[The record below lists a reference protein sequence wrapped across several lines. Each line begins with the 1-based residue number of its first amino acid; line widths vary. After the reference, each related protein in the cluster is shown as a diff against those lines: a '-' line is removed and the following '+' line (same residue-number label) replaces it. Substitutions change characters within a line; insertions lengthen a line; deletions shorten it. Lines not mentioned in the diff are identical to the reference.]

1 MRLRPRSFYLSL
13 LTVALAHVLPALAA
27 DAELDALDLESAPV
41 VSTPA
46 AASTSKVFLEG
57 AWGNAAQRYAP
68 ASRAFGRVSLDL
80 SYAGKV
86 TPDVRAVLSDRVD
99 YMDPAEA
106 GSDATVNSLREA
118 YVSWQP
124 DGGNNIYELGRIN
137 LRYGPAYGYNP
148 TDFFRDGS
156 LRTLTS
162 SNPFSMRENRL
173 GSVMLR
179 AQRLW
184 QGGSMSVAYSPKLED
199 RASASG
205 WDLDLGATNNRN
217 RGLVAL
223 STQFSQKLSSQL
235 LLYKEQDQSAAVGAN
250 MTALLSD
257 AAVAH
262 LEWSNA
268 SEIDAT
274 SRALGLPSA
283 ATRHNRFAGGVTYTT
298 LGKLSV
304 TAEYQ
309 YNGFGASQQ
318 DWAAL
323 STASMPAKAAYL
335 IDALARQELVSRQ
348 ALMLYVTQ
356 KDLFTKDLDLTA
368 FVRVNT
374 EDHSRQSWL
383 ELRRHW
389 AKYDLAL
396 QWQQH
401 SGKPGSEY
409 GILPDSRIVQV
420 LGNYYF

>member
-13 LTVALAHVLPALAA
+13 LTAALAHALPALAA
-27 DAELDALDLESAPV
+27 DAELDALDLESAPE

-46 AASTSKVFLEG
+46 AASNTKVFFEG
-57 AWGNAAQRYAP
+57 AWGNAEQRYAP
-68 ASRAFGRVSLDL
+68 ASRALGRASLDL
-80 SYAGKV
+80 SYAGKL
-86 TPDVRAVLSDRVD
+86 TPDVRAVFSDRLD

-118 YVSWQP
+118 YLSWQP
-124 DGGNNIYELGRIN
+124 GGGNTIYELGRIN
-137 LRYGPAYGYNP
+137 LRYGPGYGYNP

-162 SNPFSMRENRL
+162 SNPFAMRENRL
-173 GSVMLR
+173 GSAMLR

-184 QGGSMSVAYSPKLED
+184 QGGSLSVAYSPKLED
-199 RASASG
+199 RASPSG

-223 STQFSQKLSSQL
+223 STQFSQKLSSQW
-235 LLYKEQDQSAAVGAN
+235 LLYKEQGESAAVGAN

-262 LEWSNA
+262 VEWSNA
-268 SEIDAT
+268 SELDAT

-283 ATRHNRFAGGVTYTT
+283 ATRRNRFAGGVTYTT

-318 DWAAL
+318 DWVAL
-323 STASMPAKAAYL
+323 STAPMSAKVAYL
-335 IDALARQELVSRQ
+335 IDARARQELVSRQ

-356 KDLFTKDLDLTA
+356 KDLFIKDLDLTA
-368 FVRVNT
+368 FVRFNT

-383 ELRRHW
+383 ELRQHW
-389 AKYDLAL
+389 PKYDLAL
-396 QWQQH
+396 QWQQF
-401 SGKPGSEY
+401 SGKSDSEY

>member
-1 MRLRPRSFYLSL
+1 MRLHPRSFYVSL
-13 LTVALAHVLPALAA
+13 LMAALAHVQPALAA
-27 DAELDALDLESAPV
+27 DAELDALDLESAPEA
-41 VSTPA
+41 STPA
-46 AASTSKVFLEG
+46 AASNTKVFVEG

-68 ASRAFGRVSLDL
+68 ASRAFGRASLDL
-80 SYAGKV
+80 SYAGKL
-86 TPDVRAVLSDRVD
+86 TPDVRAVFSDRLD

-118 YVSWQP
+118 YLSWQP
-124 DGGNNIYELGRIN
+124 GGGNTIYELGRIN
-137 LRYGPAYGYNP
+137 LRYGPGYGYNP

-162 SNPFSMRENRL
+162 SNPFAMRENRL

-179 AQRLW
+179 GQRLW
-184 QGGSMSVAYSPKLED
+184 QGGSLSVAYSPKLED
-199 RASASG
+199 RASPSG

-235 LLYKEQDQSAAVGAN
+235 LLYKEQGESAAVGAN

-262 LEWSNA
+262 AEWSNA
-268 SEIDAT
+268 SELDAT

-283 ATRHNRFAGGVTYTT
+283 ATRRNRFAGGVTYTT

-318 DWAAL
+318 DWSAL
-323 STASMPAKAAYL
+323 SASPLTKVAFLM
-335 IDALARQELVSRQ
+335 DARARQELVSRQ
-348 ALMLYVTQ
+348 AFMLYVTQ
-356 KDLFTKDLDLTA
+356 KDLFIKDLDLTA
-368 FVRVNT
+368 FVRFNT
-374 EDHSRQSWL
+374 EDHSRHSWL
-383 ELRRHW
+383 EVRHHW
-389 AKYDLAL
+389 ANYDLAL
-396 QWQQH
+396 QWQQY
-401 SGKPGSEY
+401 SGNPTSEY